1 MATASTTG
9 MLPARRRALEKRSA
23 AEEKENCVQH
33 APSVGGRGIAT
44 DSHRPNE
51 THTDEAYDPEA
62 WRAFSMD
69 TPAGRMLSKLYQ
81 GRGQTRV
88 NYPKL
93 RRRARNDGRSGQGK
107 GDGEGGETALIQPKF
122 IPAGGKV
129 TVNCRGGGE
138 WREKQKEVRVPR
150 MGAAPRRFAPIEL
163 VSHRKSHRS
172 IRSDVARNDR
182 KEHWGPGVGPRALST
197 DAEKQRLQAAFAWR
211 GGNALPQELL
221 PGKLELP
228 GAGPGPVPGSGTAP
242 REGAG
247 AQVKA
252 AVPVPGPKGA
262 RGGTQEQLFEEIMGE
277 IEERKKF
284 LDSMRILGAA
294 KEHEARIQA
303 EIQQRVRELES
314 LHDRICSVEEE
325 GAGVE

>member
-1 MATASTTG
+1 M
-9 MLPARRRALEKRSA
+9 
-23 AEEKENCVQH
+23 
-33 APSVGGRGIAT
+33 
-44 DSHRPNE
+44 
-51 THTDEAYDPEA
+51 
-62 WRAFSMD
+62 
-69 TPAGRMLSKLYQ
+69 
-81 GRGQTRV
+81 
-88 NYPKL
+88 
-93 RRRARNDGRSGQGK
+93 
-107 GDGEGGETALIQPKF
+107 QPKF
-122 IPAGGKV
+122 IPAGGKAA
-129 TVNCRGGGE
+129 VNCRGGGE

-163 VSHRKSHRS
+163 VSHRRSQRS
-172 IRSDVARNDR
+172 IRTEVARNDR

-197 DAEKQRLQAAFAWR
+197 DAEKQRLQAAFSWK

-228 GAGPGPVPGSGTAP
+228 GAG
-242 REGAG
+242 
-247 AQVKA
+247 AQAKV
-252 AVPVPGPKGA
+252 AVPVPGPKGD

-314 LHDRICSVEEE
+314 LHSRICSVEEN
-325 GAGVE
+325 GAGAE